1 VKKLGRILG
10 LTLLAAALL
19 YALDAVVLRAR
30 GQNGFAKITVN
41 RYDVIPE
48 KNGKVEFDYEPSVDE
63 TCVRALFPHQ
73 TYAPCWYLARH
84 SEQQIRY

>member
-1 VKKLGRILG
+1 VKKLGKVLG
-10 LTLLAAALL
+10 LTLAGAALL
-19 YALDAVVLRAR
+19 YAADAVVLRAR
-30 GQNGFAKITVN
+30 GQKGYGKVTVN

-48 KNGKVEFDYEPSVDE
+48 KNGKVEFDYEPSADE
-63 TCVRALFPHQ
+63 TCVRAMFPHQ